1 MAGMRQVSVS
11 GVFLVGGSIVQ
22 ALIAFAANL
31 VLVRYLDPAD
41 FGRFAVVQAGAGLV
55 LSLISFRVGTQIL
68 GASEAELTLEVR
80 RRLFSVLSIETLM
93 AGLITVIWL
102 ATTDVWHPAD
112 LLLVAAVLIVH
123 WTTHDRTFFERSMR
137 YGRLALIETGTSV
150 AGHLLAI
157 GLVVAGLGAA
167 TIYIRE
173 MFIALAGLAVL
184 GGLRTLSFYRLCW
197 PSWAEWGR
205 VLRHVRGIWLDSM
218 LEGSFQRLVL
228 LAVNAVGGLTGA
240 GLFYQANRLA
250 VVPQQFL
257 QPVTSRVL
265 FTWLAR
271 QSDEDVR
278 QAGCRKALLLLAL
291 PLGVAA
297 LVVWLWADPLVPMIF
312 GAAWAP
318 AAGILSALIGVIL
331 AVLPFEVLRSYAVAA
346 RRVRL
351 LLLARLVQYAAFLL
365 PLAPFWWS
373 APQEVERVAWALSAS
388 CIAAF
393 LALAVLTLRRGGLR

>member
-1 MAGMRQVSVS
+1 MAGLRQVSLS
-11 GVFLVGGSIVQ
+11 GAYLVGGTVVQ

-31 VLVRYLDPAD
+31 VLVRYLAPAD

-55 LSLISFRVGTQIL
+55 LSLLSLRVGTQVL
-68 GASEAELTLEVR
+68 GAPEAELTLEVR
-80 RRLFSVLSIETLM
+80 RRLFSVLGIETLA
-93 AGLITVIWL
+93 AGLITVLWL
-102 ATTDVWHPAD
+102 ATNDVWHPSD

-123 WTTHDRTFFERSMR
+123 WSTHNRTFFERSMR
-137 YGRLALIETGTSV
+137 YGLLALIETGTSV

-157 GLVVAGLGAA
+157 GLVLAGMGAA

-184 GGLRTLSFYRLCW
+184 GGMGTLSFYRPHW
-197 PSWAEWGR
+197 PSWAEWRR
-205 VLRHVRGIWLDSM
+205 VLRNVRGIWLDSV

-228 LAVNAVGGLTGA
+228 LTVSAVGGLTGA

-271 QSDEDVR
+271 QGDESVR
-278 QAGCRKALLLLAL
+278 RAGCRKALLLLAL
-291 PLGVAA
+291 PLSVAA
-297 LVVWLWADPLVPMIF
+297 LVVWLWADPLVPLIF

-318 AAGILSALIGVIL
+318 AAAILAALVGVIL
-331 AVLPFEVLRSYAVAA
+331 AVLPFEVLRSYAVAS

-351 LLLARLVQYAAFLL
+351 LLVARLVQYAAFLL
-365 PLAPFWWS
+365 PLAPFWWNG
-373 APQEVERVAWALSAS
+373 AQEVERVAWALSAS
-388 CIAAF
+388 CAAAF
-393 LALAVLTLRRGGLR
+393 LALAVLVLRRRG